1 MALLAQQEAMRAVK
15 SAYFDF
21 VAMHGHWTTHAW
33 TTHSVGDGD
42 PDHRGGLLF
51 LAEDRSTCTARRMF
65 DQDEARYHDT
75 GTGIGGI
82 QVAEGGNTNQ
92 SCRAL

>member
-65 DQDEARYHDT
+65 DQDEARYHDP
-75 GTGIGGI
+75 GIGGI